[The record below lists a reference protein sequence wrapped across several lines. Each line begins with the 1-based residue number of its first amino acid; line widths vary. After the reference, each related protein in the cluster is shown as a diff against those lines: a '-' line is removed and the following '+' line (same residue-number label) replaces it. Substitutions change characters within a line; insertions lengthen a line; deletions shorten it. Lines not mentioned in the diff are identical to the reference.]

1 MDYNS
6 IIKNY
11 SEEKKDEIVNLAKV
25 NKSEMGLNN
34 LYNNQALNVFFN
46 LWHDHFPNVKQTK
59 SCKGCRK
66 AVCLFF
72 HNVADFISS
81 EKLKAVETANTPN
94 PKRTRKEIREVIEVV
109 KKKSK
114 KVKKHKTVTGALSND
129 TGPRN

>member
-46 LWHDHFPNVKQTK
+46 LWNDHFPNVKQTK

-81 EKLKAVETANTPN
+81 EKLKAVETA
-94 PKRTRKEIREVIEVV
+94 EAV
-109 KKKSK
+109 KSVNKKAKKTK
-114 KVKKHKTVTGALSND
+114 KVKKHQTRTGALSP
-129 TGPRN
+129 TGVRN

>member
-11 SEEKKDEIVNLAKV
+11 TEEKKENIVNLAKA

-81 EKLKAVETANTPN
+81 EKLKAVETA
-94 PKRTRKEIREVIEVV
+94 EVV
-109 KKKSK
+109 KSVNKKAK
-114 KVKKHKTVTGALSND
+114 KTKRVKKHTTRTGALSP
-129 TGPRN
+129 TGVRN